1 MPLTLLF
8 NASFFSPHD
17 FVHVTVYMSPSVGR
31 NVENFTL
38 FLQLD
43 ARKPVDTKHENSL
56 AEEKKKKKKS
66 HLIGDKR

>member
-1 MPLTLLF
+1 MHVC
-8 NASFFSPHD
+8 FFSPHD